1 MVWTQSSPWQIQF
14 ESNPIIS
21 YPQRQTLSVK
31 GSGCKLYR
39 YQLPH
44 LYILVRDTTTVI
56 QHVLSL
62 RPTLGLSSDHLSW
75 GPGGLERWFHV
86 GSTWHAQAVM
96 CFRLCLCSSQRGG
109 SQNVVFFLASK
120 ETETYRIFVL
130 LEHNPKIFLL
140 EKKSNVLENKLTT
153 DPNFDYGGRQRSWV
167 GDFIHLTFGCPEM
180 LNTTDFLGLFF
191 HAFVTTGDGH
201 RCRSILN
208 DNFQLPRNFPQRKMW
223 KSTWNWF
230 FKLL

>member
-21 YPQRQTLSVK
+21 YPQRQILSVK

-109 SQNVVFFLASK
+109 SQNVFFFFFVGKQRNRNLPNLG
-120 ETETYRIFVL
+120 VL
-130 LEHNPKIFLL
+130 LEQKPNIFLL
-140 EKKSNVLENKLTT
+140 EKKHVLENKLTT
-153 DPNFDYGGRQRSWV
+153 DPNFDDGEDRGVEWFYSLDIWV
-167 GDFIHLTFGCPEM
+167 
-180 LNTTDFLGLFF
+180 
-191 HAFVTTGDGH
+191 
-201 RCRSILN
+201 
-208 DNFQLPRNFPQRKMW
+208 PRNAEYDR
-223 KSTWNWF
+223 F
-230 FKLL
+230 FRPFFSCFCNDRWWTSV